1 MTEKKLSIQSSI
13 FWNTVGSMFYLACQW
28 LITVLVVRL
37 SGVETAGILS
47 LCMSVCNIWYC
58 IAVYGMRNF
67 QVSDTLNRYSH
78 GSYIF
83 SRLISCGIAG
93 IGCLLYTLAMPYDLI
108 TTICILLYFLYKCS
122 ESVFDVYAGIFQ
134 KSWRL
139 DLAGKSLLLRGVLTI
154 GSFCI
159 LLPVTDNL
167 PVTLAGMAVVC
178 LTAIL
183 LYDIPKA
190 RKIASVKLDCRI
202 PEVKHLF
209 IECFPLVV
217 YTFLSTAIG
226 SIPKLFLERISGS
239 YDLGV
244 YSSVATPTLI
254 IQMGATYIFNP
265 FVTLFAERYTQKDY
279 HGFLS
284 ILKKCTLAVFGIA
297 IAGVLGGKLLGV
309 WGLNLLYGP
318 EIAAYVKLLITLIL
332 CTILTAFSWLLCGV
346 LTATRQFRGL
356 VIANILA
363 VISSIIF
370 SPVLEKYFSMQ
381 GASMALALATI
392 LEIIVLLIY
401 LGKDLRA
408 IKKHA

>member
-1 MTEKKLSIQSSI
+1 
-13 FWNTVGSMFYLACQW
+13 
-28 LITVLVVRL
+28 
-37 SGVETAGILS
+37 
-47 LCMSVCNIWYC
+47 
-58 IAVYGMRNF
+58 
-67 QVSDTLNRYSH
+67 
-78 GSYIF
+78 
-83 SRLISCGIAG
+83 
-93 IGCLLYTLAMPYDLI
+93 
-108 TTICILLYFLYKCS
+108 
-122 ESVFDVYAGIFQ
+122 
-134 KSWRL
+134 
-139 DLAGKSLLLRGVLTI
+139 
-154 GSFCI
+154 
-159 LLPVTDNL
+159 
-167 PVTLAGMAVVC
+167 
-178 LTAIL
+178 
-183 LYDIPKA
+183 
-190 RKIASVKLDCRI
+190 
-202 PEVKHLF
+202 
-209 IECFPLVV
+209 
-217 YTFLSTAIG
+217 
-226 SIPKLFLERISGS
+226 
-239 YDLGV
+239 
-244 YSSVATPTLI
+244 
-254 IQMGATYIFNP
+254 MGATYIFNP

-318 EIAAYVKLLITLIL
+318 EIAAYVKLLIPLIL